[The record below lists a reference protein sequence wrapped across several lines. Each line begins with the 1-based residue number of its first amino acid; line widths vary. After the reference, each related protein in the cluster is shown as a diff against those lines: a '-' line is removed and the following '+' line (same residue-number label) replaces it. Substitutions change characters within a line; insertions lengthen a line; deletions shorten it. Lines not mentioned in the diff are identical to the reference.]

1 MEKGE
6 VSYYS
11 LHLGHEG
18 EGGDKSCLDVDI
30 VEVAMESVGNEAA
43 DTS

>member
-1 MEKGE
+1 MEKGT
-6 VSYYS
+6 VSYDC

-18 EGGDKSCLDVDI
+18 EGGDKTCLDMDV
-30 VEVAMESVGNEAA
+30 VEVAMEHVGNEAA